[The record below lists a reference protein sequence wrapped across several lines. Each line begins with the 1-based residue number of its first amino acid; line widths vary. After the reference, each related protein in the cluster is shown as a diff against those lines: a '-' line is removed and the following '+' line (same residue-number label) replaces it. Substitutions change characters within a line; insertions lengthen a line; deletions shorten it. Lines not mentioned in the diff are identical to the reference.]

1 MECGG
6 KRLRAQST
14 GLHIVMGRSYKAGEG
29 SYIKTLDIY
38 AYWDYKDG
46 TEITVLSDEERK
58 TKDKKNTFSHLH
70 KDTNA

>member
-6 KRLRAQST
+6 KRLRAKLT

-38 AYWDYKDG
+38 AYWDYKAG
-46 TEITVLSDEERK
+46 TEITVLSDEKERK
-58 TKDKKNTFSHLH
+58 KIKRRLSHLH